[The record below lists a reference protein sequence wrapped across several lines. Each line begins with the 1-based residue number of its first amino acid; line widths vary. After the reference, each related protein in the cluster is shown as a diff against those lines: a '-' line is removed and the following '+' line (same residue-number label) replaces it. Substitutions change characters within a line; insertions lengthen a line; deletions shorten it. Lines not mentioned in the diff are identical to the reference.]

1 MISARPVGTPGGSD
15 DSTAAGGSDD
25 MEASCDV
32 TAVRGDDDTA
42 VGNEIPSVTFFD

>member
-1 MISARPVGTPGGSD
+1 MISVGPVGTLGGSD
-15 DSTAAGGSDD
+15 DSIAAGGSDN

-32 TAVRGDDDTA
+32 TAVRGDDDTV